1 LAKPSAIHR
10 IDILAD
16 KRPKKQAPRDLKRD
30 RFGSNRNRAL
40 ICCLSMISA
49 QTRSAFV
56 ARENRLPLFR
66 IMLWQKPSRFPQF
79 ALKAELR

>member
-1 LAKPSAIHR
+1 
-10 IDILAD
+10 
-16 KRPKKQAPRDLKRD
+16 
-30 RFGSNRNRAL
+30 
-40 ICCLSMISA
+40 MISA